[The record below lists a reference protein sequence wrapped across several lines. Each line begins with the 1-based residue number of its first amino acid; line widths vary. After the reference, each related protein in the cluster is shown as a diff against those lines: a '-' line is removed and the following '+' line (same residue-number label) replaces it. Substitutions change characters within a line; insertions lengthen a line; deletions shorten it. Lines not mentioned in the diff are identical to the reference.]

1 MNPWLFSTIMYV
13 ELLFVLVIVQKCM
26 KMYKKCSQIYIY
38 RDKITK

>member
-26 KMYKKCSQIYIY
+26 KMYKKCSQIYI
-38 RDKITK
+38 